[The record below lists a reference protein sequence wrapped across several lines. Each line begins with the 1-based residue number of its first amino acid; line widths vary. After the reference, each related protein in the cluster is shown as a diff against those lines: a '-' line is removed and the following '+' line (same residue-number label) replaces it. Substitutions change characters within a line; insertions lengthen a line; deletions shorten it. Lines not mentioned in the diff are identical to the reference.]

1 MYPSLTLGFGSTG
14 SLDQLNAK
22 FRPTANGTV
31 VKSTVGYLNDDDTQP
46 VIGRSFAP
54 EYRTIQ
60 GYSYGSYANLS
71 LRFTLFNG
79 GQVRRAVKNA
89 EIEEKIASLGT
100 EKLKLSLENDL
111 LTGMEQ
117 YELRKQLAIIAGTKL
132 KAAEL
137 NLSLA
142 YERYK
147 NGSFSTIE
155 LRIVEENFENAAL
168 ENFAAIYEVLAM
180 KTDLVR
186 LTGGLLEAYN

>member
-1 MYPSLTLGFGSTG
+1 MRLRSSESRRDHGWQLQSLQSAMYPSLTLGFGSTG

-117 YELRKQLAIIAGTKL
+117 YELRKQLAIIAGAQT
-132 KAAEL
+132 
-137 NLSLA
+137 NLSTNIACLFVA
-142 YERYK
+142 CC
-147 NGSFSTIE
+147 FSAP
-155 LRIVEENFENAAL
+155 VEFII
-168 ENFAAIYEVLAM
+168 AIYISEMNAFKSTL
-180 KTDLVR
+180 
-186 LTGGLLEAYN
+186 